1 MLLTDIR
8 LLTNL
13 QIIAESKETNMMKI
27 RGIFQRADEVNNN
40 KRIYPKALMEEHVK
54 EMQPAIRENRLLGEL
69 DHPAYDV
76 VKLSNASHK
85 ITKLEMQ
92 GNDVIGEAVI
102 LGTPAGKVAQELI
115 KGGVAIGISSRGT
128 GTLAEGKG
136 GHSTVKEYHGI
147 TYDLV
152 ADPSTRGAFP
162 SLTESK
168 VADQRK
174 YILDIM
180 NKVYGEKV
188 LVRMIENSLSKTD
201 EGVSTGGEPYKT
213 GVRIGKATPNKKKT
227 NGDVGVQINRIATKI
242 SNRAGGKSG
251 FFKGKSFRKGI
262 GDGHAS
268 KREEALPMDN
278 LKSKIEEIA
287 QSLKTIKLARAKRMA
302 LAKKGFGDKTSTLQ
316 KAKNDA
322 NPEYQAKM
330 QANRAPM
337 LKAALDKKKDS
348 TPEKTEESIKK
359 EEKSYLIMEIFKKFG
374 FKNRYGIAADVK
386 RDPTA
391 PPKKQKKA
399 QKILSKLADRN
410 VKTGFKP
417 KKDDQLGYS

>member
-13 QIIAESKETNMMKI
+13 QIIAESKETNTMKI
-27 RGIFQRADEVNNN
+27 RGVFQRADEVNNN

-188 LVRMIENSLSKTD
+188 LVRMIENNLTKL
-201 EGVSTGGEPYKT
+201 
-213 GVRIGKATPNKKKT
+213 NKDKEVK
-227 NGDVGVQINRIATKI
+227 
-242 SNRAGGKSG
+242 
-251 FFKGKSFRKGI
+251 
-262 GDGHAS
+262 
-268 KREEALPMDN
+268 PMDN

-330 QANRAPM
+330 QTKRAPM
-337 LKAALDKKKDS
+337 LKAVLDKKKDS
-348 TPEKTEESIKK
+348 TPEKTEESTKK

-386 RDPTA
+386 KDPTA

-399 QKILSKLADRN
+399 QKILNKLADRN